1 MSLDNNL
8 NLSFS
13 EKELESMRFKTK
25 IREDGFYDVSMGT
38 QIYVC
43 EKDGTNYLVRE
54 ARNSRKDWY
63 ENTNIKLR
71 RERDEGN

>member
-1 MSLDNNL
+1 
-8 NLSFS
+8 
-13 EKELESMRFKTK
+13 
-25 IREDGFYDVSMGT
+25 MGT

-43 EKDGTNYLVRE
+43 EKDGTNYLVKE